1 MKAEIKFVKTKDFI
15 KTTASGQLNLDES
28 KQVLAKL
35 AALNSSDNLHDLLV
49 DIRDTTSVLSLSDI
63 YELVLEVSKQRHA
76 FRKKIA
82 IIIGPKHDI
91 DKARFLEM
99 CASNRG
105 FTVNVFDDFEESVNW
120 LMCEDEN

>member
-15 KTTASGQLNLDES
+15 KTTASGQLSLEKS
-28 KQVLAKL
+28 KTVLKEIAR
-35 AALNSSDNLHDLLV
+35 LNTPDDLHDLLV
-49 DIRDTTSVLSLSDI
+49 DIRDTRPGLSLSDI
-63 YELVLEVSKQRHA
+63 YELVTEVGNHRQA

-82 IIIGPKHDI
+82 ILLGTQHDI

-105 FTVNVFDDFEESVNW
+105 YNVNAFDDFEEAVNW

>member
-15 KTTASGQLNLDES
+15 KTTASGQLSLDQS
-28 KQVLAKL
+28 KKVLKEIAKL
-35 AALNSSDNLHDLLV
+35 NTPDDIHDILV
-49 DIRDTTSVLSLSDI
+49 DIRDTISGLSLSDI
-63 YELVLEVSKQRHA
+63 YELVTEVGNHRQA

-82 IIIGPKHDI
+82 ILLGSQHDI

-105 FTVNVFDDFEESVNW
+105 YNVNAFDDFEEAVNW
-120 LMCEDEN
+120 LMCEDDD

>member
-15 KTTASGQLNLDES
+15 KTTASGQLSLDES
-28 KQVLAKL
+28 KKVLAKL
-35 AALNSSDNLHDLLV
+35 AALNSPDNLHDLLV

-63 YELVLEVSKQRHA
+63 YELVIEVGKQRHA

-105 FTVNVFDDFEESVNW
+105 FAVNVFDDFEESVNW

>member
-15 KTTASGQLNLDES
+15 KTTASGQLSLEQS
-28 KQVLAKL
+28 KKVLSEIAR
-35 AALNSSDNLHDLLV
+35 LNTPDDLHDILV
-49 DIRDTTSVLSLSDI
+49 DIRNTLPGLSLSDI
-63 YELVLEVSKQRHA
+63 YELVTEVGNHRQA

-82 IIIGPKHDI
+82 ILLGEQHDF

-105 FTVNVFDDFEESVNW
+105 YNVNAFDDFEEAVNW
-120 LMCEDEN
+120 LMCENEK

>member
-15 KTTASGQLNLDES
+15 KTTASGQLSLEQS
-28 KQVLAKL
+28 KKVLTEIAR
-35 AALNSSDNLHDLLV
+35 LNTPDDLHDLLV
-49 DIRDTTSVLSLSDI
+49 DIRDTLPGLSLSDI
-63 YELVLEVSKQRHA
+63 YELVTEVGNHRQA

-82 IIIGPKHDI
+82 ILLGAQHDI

-105 FTVNVFDDFEESVNW
+105 YNVNAFDDFEEAVNW

>member
-15 KTTASGQLNLDES
+15 KTTASGQLSLEKS
-28 KQVLAKL
+28 KTVLKEIAR
-35 AALNSSDNLHDLLV
+35 LNTPDDLHDLLV
-49 DIRDTTSVLSLSDI
+49 DIRDTRPGLSLSDI
-63 YELVLEVSKQRHA
+63 YELVTEVGNHRQA

-82 IIIGPKHDI
+82 ILLGTQHDI

-105 FTVNVFDDFEESVNW
+105 YNVNAFDDFEDAVNW

>member
-1 MKAEIKFVKTKDFI
+1 MPNLLV
-15 KTTASGQLNLDES
+15 LNTP
-28 KQVLAKL
+28 
-35 AALNSSDNLHDLLV
+35 DNFHDLLIDV
-49 DIRDTTSVLSLSDI
+49 RDTTSVLSLSDI
-63 YELVLEVSKQRHA
+63 YELVAEIGKKRDA

-82 IIIGPKHDI
+82 IIIGSQHDI

-120 LMCEDEN
+120 LMI